1 MSLIGER
8 FTEEEQKLLL
18 NILINHEYAIELLSS
33 EINDI
38 ETGIKTLTE
47 YLQKTCNA
55 IRPISIWKLMGHPI
69 IDTPQRVSFL
79 LKGNFSTNTDK
90 VYIIAI

>member
-38 ETGIKTLTE
+38 ETGTKNDDGTTYKKLVTLYDRFRFE
-47 YLQKTCNA
+47 N
-55 IRPISIWKLMGHPI
+55 
-69 IDTPQRVSFL
+69 
-79 LKGNFSTNTDK
+79 
-90 VYIIAI
+90 

>member
-38 ETGIKTLTE
+38 ETGIKNVDGIPTKNL
-47 YLQKTCNA
+47 
-55 IRPISIWKLMGHPI
+55 
-69 IDTPQRVSFL
+69 
-79 LKGNFSTNTDK
+79 
-90 VYIIAI
+90 

>member
-1 MSLIGER
+1 
-8 FTEEEQKLLL
+8 
-18 NILINHEYAIELLSS
+18 
-33 EINDI
+33 
-38 ETGIKTLTE
+38 
-47 YLQKTCNA
+47 
-55 IRPISIWKLMGHPI
+55 MGHPI

>member
-38 ETGIKTLTE
+38 ETGPKTLTSTT
-47 YLQKTCNA
+47 YK
-55 IRPISIWKLMGHPI
+55 KLVTLY
-69 IDTPQRVSFL
+69 DRFRF
-79 LKGNFSTNTDK
+79 GN
-90 VYIIAI
+90 

>member
-18 NILINHEYAIELLSS
+18 NILINQEYAIELLTS

-38 ETGIKTLTE
+38 EAGSKASMEPLIKTR
-47 YLQKTCNA
+47 NA
-55 IRPISIWKLMGHPI
+55 L
-69 IDTPQRVSFL
+69 
-79 LKGNFSTNTDK
+79 
-90 VYIIAI
+90 